1 MTSLAARAGQAPDSP
16 ALTADAAQ
24 ALLLAGLLA
33 RFAAIDLP
41 VLSLKGLV
49 ASGHDLRRPRTSADL
64 DLIVAPSC
72 FEQATQLLQDWGFAQ
87 HDSDT
92 LWSRASGHS
101 ITLVSEGWPLAIDL
115 HFEYPG
121 MNADPE
127 AAFWALW
134 DRREVMTFAG
144 VDVAVMDK
152 AATCLVML
160 LHDLRNPADLANA
173 ADSIDD
179 VLNRLAPGGDD
190 AALARLAQVAQAT
203 GSATALRHVNHPWIT
218 AALDAQ
224 GFGDDADSSWSLI
237 VASQGQFWT
246 LGLRHLDQLK
256 GAERLREA
264 LRLLWP
270 STADIAA
277 GAPDYATSAS
287 RRLGFRM
294 SRLRRF
300 AMQLVRHLR
309 GKLSKRAGSQP

>member
-33 RFAAIDLP
+33 RFAALDLP
-41 VLSLKGLV
+41 ALSLKGLV

-64 DLIVAPSC
+64 DLIVAPSR
-72 FEQATQLLQDWGFAQ
+72 FEQATQHLQAWGFTQ
-87 HDSDT
+87 QDSDT
-92 LWSRASGHS
+92 IWSRASGHS
-101 ITLVSEGWPLAIDL
+101 ITLVSEAWPLAIDL

-127 AAFWALW
+127 ATFWALW
-134 DRREVMTFAG
+134 DRREVMSFAG
-144 VDVAVMDK
+144 IDVAVMDK
-152 AATCLVML
+152 ASTCLVML

-190 AALARLAQVAQAT
+190 AQLAKLAQVAHST

-224 GFGDDADSSWSLI
+224 GFGEDADSSWSLI
-237 VASQGQFWT
+237 VASQGQFWAM
-246 LGLRHLDQLK
+246 GLRHLDQLK
-256 GAERLREA
+256 GTERLREA

-270 STADIAA
+270 SSSDIAA
-277 GAPDYATSAS
+277 GAPEHATSAS
-287 RRLGFRM
+287 RRLGFRL

-300 AMQLVRHLR
+300 SLQLARHLNR
-309 GKLSKRAGSQP
+309 KLRKRDEGQA